1 MIEFIDFSTL
11 LENKSLPAQQG
22 ANCGAKIE
30 AEEHEQQ
37 NLVPA
42 VAQKKCLAKPLQH
55 YGRNWMI
62 GCLNPC
68 WAGSRPIRLGMWGA
82 NNNNNN
88 NHEFGSTQSPST
100 WMRRNIVQ
108 VKPDN
113 IHYNTSDNQQSPRCL
128 ATQLFESGDMI
139 YWSWPIWSQ
148 STHTTWGFTVIRSRK
163 ERNTPPL
170 C

>member
-1 MIEFIDFSTL
+1 MNWLFIRLDLRLNIIQFQKERYSRIQETEIFLLRPVPEKSETKGRTL
-11 LENKSLPAQQG
+11 
-22 ANCGAKIE
+22 
-30 AEEHEQQ
+30 
-37 NLVPA
+37 
-42 VAQKKCLAKPLQH
+42 LAKPLQQ
-55 YGRNWMI
+55 YGCNWMI

-82 NNNNNN
+82 NNDNN

>member
-55 YGRNWMI
+55 YGRN
-62 GCLNPC
+62 
-68 WAGSRPIRLGMWGA
+68 
-82 NNNNNN
+82 
-88 NHEFGSTQSPST
+88 
-100 WMRRNIVQ
+100 
-108 VKPDN
+108 
-113 IHYNTSDNQQSPRCL
+113 
-128 ATQLFESGDMI
+128 
-139 YWSWPIWSQ
+139 
-148 STHTTWGFTVIRSRK
+148 
-163 ERNTPPL
+163 
-170 C
+170 